1 MRPKVVTVT
10 TWLMA
15 FSSLL
20 TYSALYR
27 RPYPRD
33 VLLGMYVILTVLVV
47 LSYFVLWFYWHGKN
61 WARILILLASLVC
74 FYNLSLLTSAK
85 SGIERSM
92 LVGDATLAAF
102 LVYWLNTSE
111 AKAFF
116 KRGSTLKT

>member
-92 LVGDATLAAF
+92 LVGDAILAAF

-111 AKAFF
+111 AKACF